1 MKIEQLEYVI
11 EVAKSGSLTEASKKL
26 HISQSALSQ
35 SITNLE
41 VELSVKILQRSRMGA
56 TPTEAGKQIIKKA
69 MEALEKLREIKEEA
83 DAYADNITGELR
95 IGTVPGTAMYLPKIL
110 SSYKADYPNIQI
122 QVTEKSSQAIVDDI
136 KQDKLDIG
144 LIGLTREGTEKR
156 DKEIELEV
164 VLRGKMVAVVNK
176 HSPLAFAESI
186 TSEEIRK
193 QSLVI
198 YNDDRMWEFINDFS
212 AQFGPLHILFT
223 TNNMDA
229 IRNSVMENLAITI
242 GPDYTV
248 KNDPYVMNGE
258 GVPLIIADYEHDY
271 PGMAVVWSS
280 PKRDSPI
287 VKVPVQKTIQM
298 MQSQCLE

>member
-1 MKIEQLEYVI
+1 
-11 EVAKSGSLTEASKKL
+11 
-26 HISQSALSQ
+26 
-35 SITNLE
+35 
-41 VELSVKILQRSRMGA
+41 
-56 TPTEAGKQIIKKA
+56 
-69 MEALEKLREIKEEA
+69 
-83 DAYADNITGELR
+83 
-95 IGTVPGTAMYLPKIL
+95 
-110 SSYKADYPNIQI
+110 
-122 QVTEKSSQAIVDDI
+122 
-136 KQDKLDIG
+136 
-144 LIGLTREGTEKR
+144 
-156 DKEIELEV
+156 
-164 VLRGKMVAVVNK
+164 
-176 HSPLAFAESI
+176 
-186 TSEEIRK
+186 
-193 QSLVI
+193 
-198 YNDDRMWEFINDFS
+198 MWEFINDFS

-287 VKVPVQKTIQM
+287 VKVPVQKTIRM

>member
-258 GVPLIIADYEHDY
+258 GVPLIIVDYEHDY